1 MGSGMI
7 SSNQPVSAPLRAV
20 PDSSPAGAAQIT
32 IDEPLTLKVLSICNP
47 IDSLGNVNLQ
57 LS

>member
-1 MGSGMI
+1 MI
-7 SSNQPVSAPLRAV
+7 SSNQPISAPLRAV
-20 PDSSPAGAAQIT
+20 PDSSLAGAAQIT
-32 IDEPLTLKVLSICNP
+32 IDEPLTLKVLSIYNP